1 MSEPT
6 ADSTGTL
13 FTSAFVACSDLEEEG
28 HSAQATLAL
37 DRIRQTILKAGGT
50 GCERMDLTVWLTDP
64 KAYAAHVRPVL
75 VNGLGQALGS
85 LSEVAVRRIA
95 QPGAVVTIEA
105 SASLLA
111 DPNSPPLQRIDQV
124 TGSLPRSTAVATHA
138 NRLVLV
144 AGQVANNA
152 DGQMA
157 CLGDF
162 AGQTARAYDNVLDV
176 IAAAGGTPASIVR
189 ETIWTLD
196 LERWMAEGPASR
208 DTFYGG
214 AFPAASVVEISAL
227 SAPDQL
233 VEIEIIAAVL

>member
-1 MSEPT
+1 MSEPS

-13 FTSAFVACSDLEEEG
+13 FTSAFVAYSDREEES
-28 HSAQATLAL
+28 HSAQAALAL
-37 DRIRQTILKAGGT
+37 DQIRQAIFKAGGT
-50 GCERMDLTVWLTDP
+50 GYERIDLTVWLTDP
-64 KAYAAHVRPVL
+64 EAYAAHVRPTL
-75 VNGLGQALGS
+75 ISGLGKALGS
-85 LSEVAVRRIA
+85 MSEVAVRRIG
-95 QPGAVVTIEA
+95 QPGAVVAIEA
-105 SASLLA
+105 SAVLEA
-111 DPNSPPLQRIDQV
+111 DAVGRPIRRIELVSDDL
-124 TGSLPRSTAVATHA
+124 SRSDAVVASG
-138 NRLVLV
+138 RDLVFV

-162 AGQTARAYDNVLDV
+162 AGQTARAYENVQDV
-176 IAAAGGTPASIVR
+176 IAAAGAAPASIVR

-227 SAPDQL
+227 AAPDQL
-233 VEIEIIAAVL
+233 VEIEIIAAVP